1 MLTSLVLILR
11 LTGYAATA
19 APPPSPGD
27 AILLEGGAGYIL
39 LESGDKILLG

>member
-19 APPPSPGD
+19 APPSPGD